1 MRTILAILLLVLAD
15 PAGRAQAPQVE
26 RIDVT
31 EYGTY
36 TAKGEQTYV
45 DAKGIKHHTVSKMVH
60 DVATRTIPLRRDT
73 IFGFRYTVIGSP
85 KGARVPLRIVVI
97 YPAPGLAKPGSPEP
111 IMRDEEPVT
120 RTVGADSIA
129 SYGLEEPWELLP
141 GDWTLEIWSGD
152 HKMAS
157 QTFTVVKQ

>member
-1 MRTILAILLLVLAD
+1 MRTILAILLLALTD
-15 PAGRAQAPQVE
+15 PSGHAQAPQVE

-36 TAKGEQTYV
+36 TTKGEQTYV
-45 DAKGIKHHTVSKMVH
+45 DAKGIKHHTVSKIVH
-60 DVATRTIPLRRDT
+60 DDSTRTIPLRRDV
-73 IFGFRYTVIGSP
+73 IFGFRYRVIGSP
-85 KGARVPLRIVVI
+85 KGAKVPLRIVVL
-97 YPAPGLAKPGSPEP
+97 YPAPGLARPGSPAP
-111 IMRDEEPVT
+111 IMRDEEAAT
-120 RTVGADSIA
+120 RTIGADSIT

-152 HKMAS
+152 RKMAS